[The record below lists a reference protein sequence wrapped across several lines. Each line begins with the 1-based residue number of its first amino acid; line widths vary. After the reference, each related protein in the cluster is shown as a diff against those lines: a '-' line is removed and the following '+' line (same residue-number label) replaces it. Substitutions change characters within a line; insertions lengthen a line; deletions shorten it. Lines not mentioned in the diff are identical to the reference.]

1 MKRKYSS
8 KAVATVIVPNHSKAL
23 LQKYFPLP
31 AVVSIQQAPLTFA
44 LVRV

>member
-8 KAVATVIVPNHSKAL
+8 KAVATVIVPNHSKTL
-23 LQKYFPLP
+23 LQKYFPLL
-31 AVVSIQQAPLTFA
+31 AVVYLQQLLLTFA